1 MFFTPSS
8 VFCINPK
15 SINKT
20 NKKSKVELRARR
32 KGPTYKNDSTI
43 LSRMFSYQRNFIG
56 VSIDSTKTIY
66 LKSNIFTIK
75 RNAGLMLVPTMYEV
89 SRGNR
94 SYIGESFGVLKFKNF
109 KNLSFESKVG
119 LSTVPHSRKILP
131 QLIYYIMP
139 NLYGEC
145 LFKESILSPFN
156 KENHKMYRYNV
167 TPSNFGRAIVY
178 FKPVHANTQLVW
190 GYAMVNTN
198 TGRIIRTN
206 IRGEFDMIKFD
217 VRVDM
222 GYKEVQSVFPIKSD
236 IVATFSLLGNKITS
250 EIKTSFDNTIP
261 LPDSVGDARATVDSI
276 RPRPLSMREQKI
288 YKDYFK
294 DKKVDAIKLDT
305 LKMPSDSIQKK
316 SDKKKNK
323 FYDVAWDVIGDYMI
337 GSLKAQSPKASIKM
351 SPLVNPLY
359 LSYSRRKGLSY
370 KMKIGARYTFSSNA
384 NVSLDPRIGYNF
396 KIKRLFVNAPLRYT
410 YDVKHH
416 GWLELIL
423 QNGNVITNSQVLK
436 KIKGENRDTVNF
448 AGLNLDYFKD
458 YNMSFMANRKF
469 SPTVELQ
476 MGVNYHVREAV
487 NKEAMKKSGNPTSYR
502 SFAPSFA
509 LTLSPFRRGPVFTLN
524 YERSIKNVM
533 RSNTEYERIEIDGV
547 FNKKLQRLRQYNL
560 RLGGGFYTNKSSEY
574 FVDFENFHENYL
586 PGGWDDEWSG
596 DFQLL
601 NSEWYNA
608 SRYYVRG
615 NASYESPMMIL
626 SRLPLLGNFVETE
639 RFYAS
644 FLEIE
649 HTRPYTELGYG
660 FTTRFVSIG
669 LFAGFLNG
677 EFNEF
682 GTKFTFE
689 LFRKW

>member
-1 MFFTPSS
+1 MLFIPSS
-8 VFCINPK
+8 AFCINQKPSHK
-15 SINKT
+15 RNS
-20 NKKSKVELRARR
+20 A
-32 KGPTYKNDSTI
+32 TYKQDSTI

-56 VSIDSTKTIY
+56 SSIDSAKTTYI
-66 LKSNIFTIK
+66 KSNTFTLK
-75 RNAGLMLVPTMYEV
+75 RNLGLMLVPTMYAV
-89 SRGNR
+89 SKGNR
-94 SYIGESFGVLKFKNF
+94 NYVGESFGVLKFKNF
-109 KNLSFESKVG
+109 KNLRFESKVEQ
-119 LSTVPHSRKILP
+119 STIPHSRKILP
-131 QLIYYIMP
+131 HLIYYIMP
-139 NLYGEC
+139 NLYGET
-145 LFKESILSPFN
+145 LFRESILSPFN
-156 KENHKMYRYNV
+156 KANHKMYKYNV
-167 TPSNFGRAIVY
+167 TTSNFGRAIIY
-178 FKPVHANTQLVW
+178 FKPIHTNTQLVW

-222 GYKEVQSVFPIKSD
+222 GYREVQSVFPLKSD

-250 EIKTSFDNTIP
+250 EIKTSFDDTMP
-261 LPDSVGDARATVDSI
+261 LPDSVNDVSAFIDSI
-276 RPRPLSMREQKI
+276 RPHPLSMREQKI
-288 YKDYFK
+288 YNDYFK
-294 DKKVDAIKLDT
+294 EESNNAIKRDT
-305 LKMPSDSIQKK
+305 TIHDTSDTVKVVSNR
-316 SDKKKNK
+316 KKNK
-323 FYDVAWDVIGDYMI
+323 FYDIAWDVIGDYMI

-370 KMKIGARYTFSSNA
+370 KMKIGGQYNFSRNA
-384 NVSLDPRIGYNF
+384 NVSLNPIIGYNF
-396 KIKRLFVNAPLRYT
+396 KINRLFINAPLRYT
-410 YDVKHH
+410 YDIKHH
-416 GWLELIL
+416 GWLELVL
-423 QNGNVITNSQVLK
+423 QNGNVITNAQVLK
-436 KIKGENRDTVNF
+436 KIEGENRDTVDF
-448 AGLNLDYFKD
+448 SGLGLDYFND
-458 YNMSFMANRKF
+458 YNLSFMANRKF

-476 MGVNYHVREAV
+476 VGVNYHVRDAV
-487 NKEAMKKSGNPTSYR
+487 NKEALAMSGLLTSYR

-524 YERSIKNVM
+524 YERSIKDVM

-547 FNKKLQRLRQYNL
+547 YNKKLQRLRQINL

-586 PGGWDDEWSG
+586 PGGWDDEWAG

-601 NSEWYNA
+601 NSDWYNA

-639 RFYAS
+639 KFYAS

-660 FTTRFVSIG
+660 FTTRFVSVG
-669 LFAGFLNG
+669 MFASFLNG
-677 EFNEF
+677 DFNEF

>member
-1 MFFTPSS
+1 MKIDTHIKITLLSLMIFMPSS
-8 VFCINPK
+8 VFCLNPK
-15 SINKT
+15 YKPN
-20 NKKSKVELRARR
+20 
-32 KGPTYKNDSTI
+32 YKNDSTI
-43 LSRMFSYQRNFIG
+43 LSRMFYYQRNFIG
-56 VSIDSTKTIY
+56 SSIDSTKRIY
-66 LKSNIFTIK
+66 LKSNIVTQK
-75 RNAGLMLVPTMYEV
+75 RNAGLMLVPTMYEI

-131 QLIYYIMP
+131 HLIYLIMP

-145 LFKESILSPFN
+145 LFRESLLSPFN
-156 KENHKMYRYNV
+156 KENHKMYKYSV
-167 TPSNFGRAIVY
+167 TASNFGRAIVY
-178 FKPVHANTQLVW
+178 FKPRHANTQLVW

-206 IRGEFDMIKFD
+206 IRGEFDMIMFD

-250 EIKTSFDNTIP
+250 MIKTSFDNAIP
-261 LPDSVGDARATVDSI
+261 LPDSVGNARALVDSI
-276 RPRPLSMREQKI
+276 RPRPLSMSEMQI
-288 YKDYFK
+288 YNDFFKGKDSVMA
-294 DKKVDAIKLDT
+294 DST
-305 LKMPSDSIQKK
+305 GSLKNGNDSIIASTSKKK
-316 SDKKKNK
+316 SK
-323 FYDVAWDVIGDYMI
+323 FYDVAWDIIGDYMI
-337 GSLKAQSPKASIKM
+337 GSLKAKSTKASIKM

-359 LSYSRRKGLSY
+359 LSYSRRKGVSY
-370 KMKIGARYTFSSNA
+370 KMKIGAKYNFSENS
-384 NVSLDPRIGYNF
+384 NVSLNPKFGYNF
-396 KIKRLFVNAPLRYT
+396 KIKKLFVNAPLRYT
-410 YDVKHH
+410 YDDKHNA
-416 GWLELIL
+416 WLEIVL
-423 QNGNVITNSQVLK
+423 QNGNVITNSQVLN
-436 KIKGENRDTVNF
+436 KIKGENRDTINF
-448 AGLNLDYFKD
+448 SALNLDYFND

-476 MGVNYHVREAV
+476 VGINYHVREAI
-487 NKEAMKKSGNPTSYR
+487 NKEAMKMSGNPTSYR

-524 YERSIKNVM
+524 YERSIKDIM
-533 RSNTEYERIEIDGV
+533 QSTTEYERIEIDGV
-547 FNKKLQRLRQYNL
+547 FNKKLHRLRQYNL
-560 RLGGGFYTNKSSEY
+560 RLGGGFYSNKSSEY

-608 SRYYVRG
+608 SSYYVRG
-615 NASYESPMMIL
+615 NASYESPMML
-626 SRLPLLGNFVETE
+626 ASRLPLLGKFIETE

-660 FTTRFVSIG
+660 FTTRFFSVG
-669 LFAGFLNG
+669 MFASFLNG

>member
-1 MFFTPSS
+1 MLFIPSS
-8 VFCINPK
+8 AFCINQKPSHK
-15 SINKT
+15 RNS
-20 NKKSKVELRARR
+20 A
-32 KGPTYKNDSTI
+32 TYKQDSTI

-56 VSIDSTKTIY
+56 SSIDSAKTTYI
-66 LKSNIFTIK
+66 KSNTFTLK
-75 RNAGLMLVPTMYEV
+75 RNLGLMLVPTMYAV
-89 SRGNR
+89 SKGNR
-94 SYIGESFGVLKFKNF
+94 NYVGESFGVLKFKNF
-109 KNLSFESKVG
+109 KNLRFESKVEQ
-119 LSTVPHSRKILP
+119 STIPHSRKILP
-131 QLIYYIMP
+131 HLIYYIMP
-139 NLYGEC
+139 NLYGET
-145 LFKESILSPFN
+145 LFRESILSPFN
-156 KENHKMYRYNV
+156 KANHKMYKYNV
-167 TPSNFGRAIVY
+167 TPSNFGRAIIY
-178 FKPVHANTQLVW
+178 FKPIHTNTQLVW

-222 GYKEVQSVFPIKSD
+222 GYREVQSVFPLKSD

-250 EIKTSFDNTIP
+250 EIKTSFDDTMP
-261 LPDSVGDARATVDSI
+261 LPDSVNDVSAFIDSI
-276 RPRPLSMREQKI
+276 RPHPLSMREQKI
-288 YKDYFK
+288 YNDYFK
-294 DKKVDAIKLDT
+294 EESNNAIKRDT
-305 LKMPSDSIQKK
+305 TIHDTSDTVKVVSNR
-316 SDKKKNK
+316 KKNK
-323 FYDVAWDVIGDYMI
+323 FYDIAWDVIGDYMI

-370 KMKIGARYTFSSNA
+370 KMKIGGQYNFSRNA
-384 NVSLDPRIGYNF
+384 NVSLNPIIGYNF
-396 KIKRLFVNAPLRYT
+396 KINRLFINAPLRYT
-410 YDVKHH
+410 YDIKHH
-416 GWLELIL
+416 GWLELVL
-423 QNGNVITNSQVLK
+423 QNGNVITNAQVLK
-436 KIKGENRDTVNF
+436 KIEGENRDTVDF
-448 AGLNLDYFKD
+448 SGLGLDYFND
-458 YNMSFMANRKF
+458 YNLSFMANRKF

-476 MGVNYHVREAV
+476 VGVNYHVRDAV
-487 NKEAMKKSGNPTSYR
+487 NKEALAMSGLLTSYR

-524 YERSIKNVM
+524 YERSIKDVM

-547 FNKKLQRLRQYNL
+547 YNKKLQRLRQINL

-586 PGGWDDEWSG
+586 PGGWDDEWAG

-601 NSEWYNA
+601 NSDWYNA

-639 RFYAS
+639 KFYAS

-660 FTTRFVSIG
+660 FTTRFVSVG
-669 LFAGFLNG
+669 MFASFLNG
-677 EFNEF
+677 DFNEF